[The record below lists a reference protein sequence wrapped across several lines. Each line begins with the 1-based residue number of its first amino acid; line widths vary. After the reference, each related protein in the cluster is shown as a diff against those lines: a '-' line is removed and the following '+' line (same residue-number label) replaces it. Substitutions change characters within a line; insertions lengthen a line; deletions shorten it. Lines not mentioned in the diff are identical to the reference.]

1 MSDPRAAERWMTRA
15 LALAADPPRRT
26 SPNPT
31 VGCVIV
37 RDGEVVGEGCSR
49 PAGQAHAEVVA
60 LEMAGERARGA
71 DVYATLEPCSHH
83 GRTPP
88 CADALIAA
96 GVARV
101 FVGAV
106 DPNPL
111 VKGGGLARLRAAGVE
126 VDRALADACAR
137 QHAPFFRFITDRR
150 PWVVLKAAVTLDGRI
165 AAASGDSKWITGPA
179 ARRDAHRLRARC
191 DAVLVGGATALID
204 DPRLTVR
211 DVPGDD
217 PLRIV
222 LDARAELPSTAGLL
236 GPGALVCHAP
246 DADPARLAA
255 LTATGAE
262 ALAVPRG
269 ADGRLALDAL
279 LTALA
284 ARDVV
289 RLMVE
294 GGGRLHGALLAAR
307 LADEAWLY
315 IAPRIVG
322 RGRPLFDLPSA
333 PTITAGW
340 ALDPVEIT
348 PVESDVRIRGPI
360 RYPAAPLD
368 PTSGL

>member
-1 MSDPRAAERWMTRA
+1 MSDPLAERWMTRA
-15 LALAADPPRRT
+15 LALADAPPRRT

-37 RDGEVVGEGCSR
+37 RDGEIIGEGCSR

-60 LEMAGERARGA
+60 LEMAGERSRGA

-111 VKGGGLARLRAAGVE
+111 VHGGGLDRLRAAGIE
-126 VDRALADACAR
+126 VARVLPERCAR
-137 QHAPFFRFITDRR
+137 QHAPFFRYITDRR

-191 DAVLVGGATALID
+191 DAVLVGGATAIID

-222 LDARAELPSTAGLL
+222 LDARAELPPTAALL

-246 DADPARLAA
+246 DADPGRLAA

-269 ADGRLALDAL
+269 PDGRLALDAL

-307 LADEAWLY
+307 LADEGWLY
-315 IAPRIVG
+315 VAPRIVG

-333 PTITAGW
+333 LTITTGW

-348 PVESDVRIRGPI
+348 PFESDVRIRGPI

-368 PTSGL
+368 PMSGS